1 MKTLALILLCACAA
15 QAASLPEAAKIDSLL
30 AADWEKNGLQA
41 NPPASDDVLVRRL
54 YLDITGRIPTL
65 EERDAFIRS
74 NDPQKRTKLIDT
86 LLASDG
92 YTSHLFNYWADVLR
106 LTDNVKG
113 RITAEAYEEWMKKEL
128 KANTPYDQLVK
139 KLLTTEGGAWD
150 SGSIGFYQRDENKL
164 DHLAYTVQV
173 FLGTSVVCAQ
183 CHDHPFDK
191 WTQLDYYGM
200 AAFTYGMDTKGGG
213 ANEIKIGRRP
223 DNNAKL
229 PEFLAK
235 MTPKERKAYV
245 REHPEEIAK
254 IREEAKKPAIDSAEL
269 KEVRQT
275 LQDVMKPLRYT
286 SITNNDGKLP
296 KLPDD
301 YKYDNAKPGDT
312 IEARA
317 LFGHEAKPKEGQTRV
332 EAFADWMTSPENP
345 RFTTVI
351 ANRMWKKVFG
361 LGLIEPVDEMTD
373 STIPSNPALM
383 DYLAQLM
390 VEKKYSLKSFL
401 RVLYN
406 TDTYQRM
413 AGTQEIA
420 LGETSHFTGP
430 MLRRMSAEQVWDS
443 IVTLT
448 KGNLDSTVDDDNQR
462 LHQYLDDLSMFLTT
476 VKEKGP
482 EGIIAAAKVGMED
495 RKANDKKLDDLRA
508 QMATN
513 KENGTASPA
522 DAKALSNAANK
533 LRRES
538 TNNLLVNLVGEERAD
553 DLIKGYNPKKQAEVK
568 RPQIDKA
575 TLESMSKE
583 ERRAAMKQA
592 NNSGIVAARASE
604 LPSPARPG
612 HFLRTFGQSDREVI
626 DNASKDA
633 SVPQALTLLNS
644 PLATSLT
651 NPSSLLFQQLAKA
664 PTPDQKVTLLYEALL
679 SRPPSHNER
688 ATLNNVIAE
697 RGTQAIPD
705 ITHALITGS
714 QFLFI
719 Q

>member
-1 MKTLALILLCACAA
+1 MKPLALILLCACAA

-245 REHPEEIAK
+245 REHP
-254 IREEAKKPAIDSAEL
+254 
-269 KEVRQT
+269 
-275 LQDVMKPLRYT
+275 
-286 SITNNDGKLP
+286 
-296 KLPDD
+296 
-301 YKYDNAKPGDT
+301 
-312 IEARA
+312 
-317 LFGHEAKPKEGQTRV
+317 
-332 EAFADWMTSPENP
+332 
-345 RFTTVI
+345 
-351 ANRMWKKVFG
+351 
-361 LGLIEPVDEMTD
+361 
-373 STIPSNPALM
+373 
-383 DYLAQLM
+383 
-390 VEKKYSLKSFL
+390 
-401 RVLYN
+401 
-406 TDTYQRM
+406 
-413 AGTQEIA
+413 
-420 LGETSHFTGP
+420 
-430 MLRRMSAEQVWDS
+430 
-443 IVTLT
+443 
-448 KGNLDSTVDDDNQR
+448 
-462 LHQYLDDLSMFLTT
+462 
-476 VKEKGP
+476 
-482 EGIIAAAKVGMED
+482 
-495 RKANDKKLDDLRA
+495 
-508 QMATN
+508 
-513 KENGTASPA
+513 
-522 DAKALSNAANK
+522 
-533 LRRES
+533 
-538 TNNLLVNLVGEERAD
+538 
-553 DLIKGYNPKKQAEVK
+553 
-568 RPQIDKA
+568 
-575 TLESMSKE
+575 
-583 ERRAAMKQA
+583 
-592 NNSGIVAARASE
+592 
-604 LPSPARPG
+604 
-612 HFLRTFGQSDREVI
+612 
-626 DNASKDA
+626 
-633 SVPQALTLLNS
+633 
-644 PLATSLT
+644 
-651 NPSSLLFQQLAKA
+651 
-664 PTPDQKVTLLYEALL
+664 
-679 SRPPSHNER
+679 
-688 ATLNNVIAE
+688 
-697 RGTQAIPD
+697 
-705 ITHALITGS
+705 
-714 QFLFI
+714 
-719 Q
+719 

>member
-1 MKTLALILLCACAA
+1 MKTLALFLLCACAA
-15 QAASLPEAAKIDSLL
+15 HAASLPEAAKIDSLL
-30 AADWEKNGLQA
+30 AAGWEKNGLQA
-41 NPPASDDVLVRRL
+41 NPPASDDVIVRRL
-54 YLDITGRIPTL
+54 YLDIAGRIPTL
-65 EERDAFIRS
+65 EERDAFVES
-74 NDPQKRTKLIDT
+74 KDPQKRTKLIDT

-213 ANEIKIGRRP
+213 VNDLKISKRP
-223 DNNAKL
+223 NNNSNI

-235 MTPKERKAYV
+235 MTPKERKQYV

-254 IREEAKKPAIDSAEL
+254 LREEAKKPSIDTAEL
-269 KEVRQT
+269 REVRQT

-286 SITNNDGKLP
+286 SIANNDGRLP

-317 LFGHEAKPKEGQTRV
+317 LFGHEAKPKEGQTRI

-383 DYLAQLM
+383 EYLTQLM
-390 VEKKYSLKSFL
+390 IEKEYSLKSFL

-443 IVTLT
+443 IITLT
-448 KGNLDSTVDDDNQR
+448 SGNLDSTVDTDNQR
-462 LHQYLDDLSMFLTT
+462 LHQYLDDLSMFVTT

-482 EGIIAAAKVGMED
+482 EGIIAAAKEGLED
-495 RKANDKKLDDLRA
+495 RRANDKKLDELRA
-508 QMATN
+508 QMAAN
-513 KENGTASPA
+513 KENG
-522 DAKALSNAANK
+522 
-533 LRRES
+533 
-538 TNNLLVNLVGEERAD
+538 
-553 DLIKGYNPKKQAEVK
+553 I
-568 RPQIDKA
+568 
-575 TLESMSKE
+575 
-583 ERRAAMKQA
+583 
-592 NNSGIVAARASE
+592 
-604 LPSPARPG
+604 
-612 HFLRTFGQSDREVI
+612 FLRCRGQSPLQCCQQTPPRSEQQSPGQPRWRRTRSGSHQRLQTQEANRI
-626 DNASKDA
+626 
-633 SVPQALTLLNS
+633 QA
-644 PLATSLT
+644 PE
-651 NPSSLLFQQLAKA
+651 
-664 PTPDQKVTLLYEALL
+664 Y
-679 SRPPSHNER
+679 R
-688 ATLNNVIAE
+688 
-697 RGTQAIPD
+697 
-705 ITHALITGS
+705 
-714 QFLFI
+714 
-719 Q
+719 

>member
-1 MKTLALILLCACAA
+1 MKTLALFLLCACAA
-15 QAASLPEAAKIDSLL
+15 HAASLPEAAKIDSLL
-30 AADWEKNGLQA
+30 AAGWEKNGLQA
-41 NPPASDDVLVRRL
+41 NPPASDDVIVRRL
-54 YLDITGRIPTL
+54 YLDIAGRIPTL
-65 EERDAFIRS
+65 EERDAFVES
-74 NDPQKRTKLIDT
+74 KDPQKRTKLIDT

-213 ANEIKIGRRP
+213 VNDLKISKRP
-223 DNNAKL
+223 NNNSNI

-235 MTPKERKAYV
+235 MTPKERKQYV

-254 IREEAKKPAIDSAEL
+254 LREEAKKPSIDTAEL
-269 KEVRQT
+269 REVRQT

-286 SITNNDGKLP
+286 SIANNDGRLP

-317 LFGHEAKPKEGQTRV
+317 LFGHEAKPKEGQTRI

-383 DYLAQLM
+383 EYLTQLM
-390 VEKKYSLKSFL
+390 IEKEYSLKSFL

-443 IVTLT
+443 IITLT
-448 KGNLDSTVDDDNQR
+448 SGNLDSTVDTDNQR
-462 LHQYLDDLSMFLTT
+462 LHQYLDDLSMFVTT

-482 EGIIAAAKVGMED
+482 EGIIAAAKEGLED
-495 RKANDKKLDDLRA
+495 RRANDKKLDELRA
-508 QMATN
+508 QMAAN
-513 KENGTASPA
+513 KENGTSSGAE
-522 DAKALSNAANK
+522 AKALSNAANK
-533 LRRES
+533 LRREAN
-538 TNNLLVNLVGEERAD
+538 NNLLVNLVGEERAQ
-553 DLIKGYNPKKQAEVK
+553 DLISGYKPKKQIESK
-568 RPQIDKA
+568 RPNIDKE
-575 TLESMSKE
+575 TLANMSKE
-583 ERRAAMKQA
+583 ERRNLMQQA
-592 NNSGIVAARASE
+592 KESSLVAARASE

-644 PLATSLT
+644 PLANSLT
-651 NPSSLLFQQLAKA
+651 QPTSLLFQKLSKTAS
-664 PTPDQKVTLLYEALL
+664 PDQKVTLLYEALL
-679 SRPPSHNER
+679 SRPPTTAER
-688 ATLNNVIAE
+688 TTLNAVLAE